1 MQVLC
6 CACSATLCGAGS
18 FLATHRVQSLLMACL
33 VAACSVA
40 VALSILAY
48 TSLTNAPAGDGAGD
62 FTAAAAWPGGPTIG
76 ELLADPDTGTLIAG
90 GADGGRAPDGSL
102 RVVDVRIAFG
112 SKYVASGAED
122 AVWRDAVIPLLPDAW
137 LWTGNA
143 AYFDSS
149 RLNCSAA
156 ANAAAA
162 ECACAPAG
170 AYAPLATPAPLCG
183 GGRRP
188 ARRGGHDGRV
198 PGAAGLCLSV
208 LLLDVRRGAPRSAAG
223 GVPAAGPRHLRHPR
237 LVRRDGG
244 PELSGARSRQAGA
257 LSRHAAQ
264 PPAAARHMP
273 AYLPCLHAASACT
286 VLRPLRLRARRN
298 TALRFV

>member
-183 GGRRP
+183 GAEATTGGYP
-188 ARRGGHDGRV
+188 A
-198 PGAAGLCLSV
+198 
-208 LLLDVRRGAPRSAAG
+208 LLDFACQSYFSMFDA
-223 GVPAAGPRHLRHPR
+223 VPL
-237 LVRRDGG
+237 
-244 PELSGARSRQAGA
+244 GA
-257 LSRHAAQ
+257 LPGVCPR
-264 PPAAARHMP
+264 P
-273 AYLPCLHAASACT
+273 
-286 VLRPLRLRARRN
+286 VLGIYGTHDSFGAMEDRSFPEREAVKQVR
-298 TALRFV
+298 